1 MKKQVKKSGSL
12 TKNVA
17 QDGHGPWHPWAS
29 VGHRMPQ
36 DATGCYRI
44 PQASETYQKGDASPQ
59 LQLLPLVPSKPSEE
73 SQRTLKDKFNW
84 YLNGC

>member
-29 VGHRMPQ
+29 VGIRGPQ
-36 DATGCYRI
+36 DATGCHRMLQDSTGI
-44 PQASETYQKGDASPQ
+44 RNLSERGCFASASTA
-59 LQLLPLVPSKPSEE
+59 SFGAFKA
-73 SQRTLKDKFNW
+73 K
-84 YLNGC
+84 